1 MKFTDTENYDE
12 RQVQIRGNIMT
23 QCFILTIAMLFSLA
37 LINDVCKVDLVG
49 LFGFGDIV
57 IGCACLGLA
66 YGSVMLI
73 LKGAYFGIVAQ
84 TNMKMICY
92 TFSVLSVIDIILN
105 IIDLYHHEPI
115 GLLSICSILMLASI
129 SISLWIKRSDW
140 IS

>member
-1 MKFTDTENYDE
+1 MKLTDTDNYDE
-12 RQVQIRGNIMT
+12 RQVQIRGNIMMH
-23 QCFILTIAMLFSLA
+23 CFILMIAMLFSLA
-37 LINDVCKVDLVG
+37 LINDVLKVDLVS

-92 TFSVLSVIDIILN
+92 TLSVLSVIDIILN

-115 GLLSICSILMLASI
+115 GLLSICSLLMIVSI

-140 IS
+140 NS